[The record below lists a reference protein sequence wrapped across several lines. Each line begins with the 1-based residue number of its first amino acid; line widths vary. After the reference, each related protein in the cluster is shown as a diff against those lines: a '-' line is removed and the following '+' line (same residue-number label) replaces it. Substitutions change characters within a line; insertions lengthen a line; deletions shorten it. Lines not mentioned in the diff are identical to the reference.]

1 MEKTMHLQRSLSLA
15 LLSGISFTAQAEP
28 LADEILV
35 TASKTETPPAAV
47 RQLDTEDLRP
57 LMSATNDSASLL
69 RDVPGMSLYGSGGV
83 SSLPVIHGLGDD
95 RLRTKI
101 NGMDI
106 ISACG
111 NHMNSPLS
119 YIDPSNVGKVT
130 VFSNL
135 APVSSGGDSIGG
147 TIIVESAA
155 PEFAEAGGILRKGS
169 AGVSY
174 RSNGDVLSG
183 NLSATLASDR
193 FSLNYQGATVE
204 SENYT
209 AGGNFKPAG
218 VTYAN
223 DVGDPI
229 LDADE
234 VGSSRYKAT
243 NQAITLGVRND
254 NHLFQLK
261 VGVQDIP
268 YQGWP
273 NQRMDMTGNESEQ
286 FILSY
291 NGDYNWGKLEA
302 KAYKEHTRHWMQF
315 DRDKLY
321 WYGSNSPAA
330 VPYYPQGVPCPT
342 IPGAPGTNGC
352 AAGMPMDTEADNL
365 GFSLKADVNLNER
378 DLLRIG
384 AEAQNYTLDEWWNAS
399 GKGMAPNTY
408 INFNNGERDRRALFG
423 EWEASWSPQ
432 WLTQLGLRYERV
444 NMDTGPVQGYS
455 PTYEGVDASLFNA
468 ADRAREDD
476 NIDLTAMARFTP
488 DDTRSIEFGYS
499 RKTRSPNLYERYAW
513 STHGMSMRM
522 INWAGDANGY
532 VGNLNLEPEVAHSLS
547 ATFNLHDP
555 DQTRWGLSITPY
567 YTYVDDYIDAARC
580 DRGGAAPNNACTAA
594 NMSGSD
600 KYVYLEFV
608 NQSAILKGL
617 DISGHATLAEGTA
630 LGTITLNGLLNVV
643 DGENDT
649 TGDNLYNIMPLNAK
663 LSLNQELGNW
673 NSSLELVLVD
683 SKDDVSATRNEMQT
697 DGYALVNLRG
707 SYQYKQAR
715 FDFGVENLF
724 DRNYDHPLGG
734 AYMGEG
740 QTMAGTAVPW
750 GTPVPGMGR
759 SVYAG
764 VQVDF

>member
-1 MEKTMHLQRSLSLA
+1 MSLPRALPLTLLSLIPLA
-15 LLSGISFTAQAEP
+15 TSAEP
-28 LADEILV
+28 LTEDVLV
-35 TASKTETPPAAV
+35 TASKSEPPPAV
-47 RQLDTEDLRP
+47 LGQLEAEDLQP
-57 LMSATNDSASLL
+57 LMSATSDSASLL
-69 RDVPGMSLYGSGGV
+69 RDIPGVSLYGAGGV

-101 NGMDI
+101 NGMDL

-147 TIIVESAA
+147 SIIVDSAA
-155 PEFAEAGGILRKGS
+155 PEFAEAGGLLRKGS

-174 RSNGDVLSG
+174 RSNGDALSG

-193 FSLNYQGATVE
+193 FSLNYQGSTVE
-204 SENYT
+204 SENYK
-209 AGGNFKPAG
+209 AGGSFKPAG
-218 VTYAN
+218 VVYAN
-223 DVGDPI
+223 DLGDPL
-229 LDADE
+229 LDGDE
-234 VGSSRYKAT
+234 VGSSRYKAS

-254 NHLFQLK
+254 NHLFQFK
-261 VGVQDIP
+261 VGIQDIP

-315 DRDKLY
+315 DRDKLF
-321 WYGSNSPAA
+321 WYGPNN
-330 VPYYPQGVPCPT
+330 VPGSDGTPCVALVPGP
-342 IPGAPGTNGC
+342 NGC
-352 AAGMPMDTEADNL
+352 AAGMPMYTEADNL
-365 GFSLKADVNLNER
+365 GFSLKADINLNER

-384 AEAQNYTLDEWWNAS
+384 AETQNYTLDEWWDAS

-408 INFNNGERDRRALFG
+408 VNFNNGERDRRALFG
-423 EWEASWSPQ
+423 EWEASWNPQ

-455 PTYEGVDASLFNA
+455 AAYAGVDANLFNA

-488 DDTRSIEFGYS
+488 DDTRSLEFGYS

-532 VGNLNLEPEVAHSLS
+532 VGNLGLEPEVAHSLS

-567 YTYVDDYIDAARC
+567 YSYVDDYIDAARC
-580 DRGGAAPNNACTAA
+580 DRGGALPNNACTAA
-594 NMSGSD
+594 NLTGSN
-600 KYVYLEFV
+600 KFVYLQFV
-608 NQSAILKGL
+608 NQSAILK
-617 DISGHATLAEGTA
+617 
-630 LGTITLNGLLNVV
+630 V
-643 DGENDT
+643 
-649 TGDNLYNIMPLNAK
+649 
-663 LSLNQELGNW
+663 
-673 NSSLELVLVD
+673 
-683 SKDDVSATRNEMQT
+683 
-697 DGYALVNLRG
+697 
-707 SYQYKQAR
+707 
-715 FDFGVENLF
+715 
-724 DRNYDHPLGG
+724 
-734 AYMGEG
+734 
-740 QTMAGTAVPW
+740 
-750 GTPVPGMGR
+750 
-759 SVYAG
+759 
-764 VQVDF
+764 